1 MSEVV
6 NLRLARKRRAREEA
20 EKLAAERRA
29 QFGRAKA
36 ETKLEAQR
44 RELAE
49 RALDGHRR
57 SPADEP

>member
-20 EKLAAERRA
+20 EKQAAERRA
-29 QFGRAKA
+29 QFGRPKA
-36 ETKLEAQR
+36 ETQAEQQR
-44 RELAE
+44 RALAE

-57 SPADEP
+57 DDP

>member
-20 EKLAAERRA
+20 ESQAAKRRA
-29 QFGRAKA
+29 QFGRPKA
-36 ETKLEAQR
+36 ETQAEQQR
-44 RELAE
+44 RALAE

-57 SPADEP
+57 DDP